1 MLDGDFLALALLTSG
16 LSILCSA
23 GPSGHCGVLGSIRGP
38 THSMAAAPSLP
49 VPMIQ
54 DFYRVQRALGAS
66 PFPGEKPWVEQG
78 PPSFP
83 SSSHGVSRWQNSQQE
98 VPRSVFVLEGS
109 PSAPQPRR
117 DAGCPRSSAAPPP
130 FSVSKP

>member
-54 DFYRVQRALGAS
+54 DFSRVQRALGAS
-66 PFPGEKPWVEQG
+66 PFPGEKPWVEQR
-78 PPSFP
+78 PSLLP
-83 SSSHGVSRWQNSQQE
+83 LQQSQSLPLAE
-98 VPRSVFVLEGS
+98 LSARGS
-109 PSAPQPRR
+109 QVCFCSGGKPF
-117 DAGCPRSSAAPPP
+117 CSSA
-130 FSVSKP
+130 